1 MSACRVP
8 TSTTTD
14 HIPEGVCEFLGQTAS
29 ICWADRFERRI
40 EKPILPP
47 VFIDRANAS
56 CEFSALEASLK
67 GFDLQSLFQMADTTP
82 FVMLALRG
90 DGAASNARLK
100 AYVLQQIMGRNAQAD
115 DKGLVLV
122 VDITCHVHALMA
134 IMTKESRLKKV
145 IPKCYSLN
153 WTFRFPPRLCLKYPT
168 PPRRL
173 CPGSSC
179 WPKLFPYVSGSQYAS
194 CKGGCAHPPIWMRVS
209 AARPT
214 SEGRPGTYSLQ
225 LGPGQC
231 QYIRIRNTAIRVASG
246 FLEFRTLTPSPA
258 SEVARAGS
266 ISRSSFRKLRPWL
279 VLDPKIS

>member
-1 MSACRVP
+1 
-8 TSTTTD
+8 
-14 HIPEGVCEFLGQTAS
+14 
-29 ICWADRFERRI
+29 
-40 EKPILPP
+40 
-47 VFIDRANAS
+47 
-56 CEFSALEASLK
+56 
-67 GFDLQSLFQMADTTP
+67 MADTTP

-179 WPKLFPYVSGSQYAS
+179 WPKLFPYVSGRPSLFGLAAETRIQI
-194 CKGGCAHPPIWMRVS
+194 GGGAHPP
-209 AARPT
+209 
-214 SEGRPGTYSLQ
+214 LQ
-225 LGPGQC
+225 LTYCDPLAMGRNTPAVRAGVHLRQSGCGFRLQGQQARDALEHTHCSSGPG
-231 QYIRIRNTAIRVASG
+231 NAST
-246 FLEFRTLTPSPA
+246 F
-258 SEVARAGS
+258 V
-266 ISRSSFRKLRPWL
+266 
-279 VLDPKIS
+279 